1 MKKKSLLDSYALLG
15 YLKKVLS
22 NTFAEVIE
30 AAEIKAQY
38 PISFADAFATATAIR
53 MDAELLTGNPEF
65 RRVEQLVK
73 IRWL

>member
-1 MKKKSLLDSYALLG
+1 MG
-15 YLKKVLS
+15 CP
-22 NTFAEVIE
+22 
-30 AAEIKAQY
+30 KAQY

-53 MDAELLTGNPEF
+53 MDAELLTGDPEF